1 MPTAE
6 GRCNVPES
14 NIEQLSSVGRTSAPK
29 KGAWPS
35 RHQKIL
41 IVDDDLDL
49 CDLLG
54 ESLRRQGFLV
64 ATIHDGARGLEGA
77 LSNEFALVVLDLMLP
92 GLDGPDVLTR
102 SSVPVILLTARGEAS
117 DRILGLESGGHDDL
131 PNPLNPRE
139 WATRM
144 QTVLGREPS
153 DESQRKSDRLQSNR
167 LQVGDID
174 VHASAR
180 NVRLG
185 NRLIELTS
193 VEFDLLVTFLK
204 SPGQV
209 MGREEL
215 TKSVLGRELRAN
227 DRSID
232 VHVSNLRRKLGANLD
247 GSDRIKNIRSTG
259 YLYVLLT

>member
-1 MPTAE
+1 M
-6 GRCNVPES
+6 
-14 NIEQLSSVGRTSAPK
+14 EQLDSVERSPAPK
-29 KGAWPS
+29 KVGWLGP
-35 RHQKIL
+35 QQTIP
-41 IVDDDLDL
+41 IVDDEVDLS
-49 CDLLG
+49 DLLM
-54 ESLRRQGFLV
+54 ESLRRQGFLL
-64 ATIHDGARGLEGA
+64 ATVHDGASGLESA

-92 GLDGPDVLTR
+92 GLDGSEALTR
-102 SSVPVILLTARGEAS
+102 SSVPVIVLTARGEAS
-117 DRILGLESGGHDDL
+117 GRILGLEGGGHSDL
-131 PNPLNPRE
+131 AHPFNPRE
-139 WATRM
+139 LATRM
-144 QTVLGREPS
+144 QTVLGCAPA
-153 DESQRKSDRLQSNR
+153 DESHWKFDR

-174 VHASAR
+174 IHASAR
-180 NVRLG
+180 TVRRG

-247 GSDRIKNIRSTG
+247 GSERIKNIRSAG
-259 YLYVLLT
+259 YVYVLLAWKAVGPS

>member
-29 KGAWPS
+29 KGAWHPL
-35 RHQKIL
+35 HQKIL
-41 IVDDDLDL
+41 IVDDDVDL

-64 ATIHDGARGLEGA
+64 ATIHDGASGLEGA
-77 LSNEFALVVLDLMLP
+77 LSNEFALVVLNLMLP
-92 GLDGPDVLTR
+92 GLDGSEVLTR
-102 SSVPVILLTARGEAS
+102 SSVPVIILTARGEAS
-117 DRILGLESGGHDDL
+117 DRILGLENGSHGDL
-131 PNPLNPRE
+131 ANPFNPRE
-139 WATRM
+139 LATRM
-144 QTVLGREPS
+144 QAVLGREPS
-153 DESQRKSDRLQSNR
+153 DESHPKSGR

-174 VHASAR
+174 VNASAR
-180 NVRLG
+180 TVRLG
-185 NRLIELTS
+185 NRLIELTPA
-193 VEFDLLVTFLK
+193 EFDLLVTFLK

-209 MGREEL
+209 LGREEL

-247 GSDRIKNIRSTG
+247 GSERIKNIRSAG